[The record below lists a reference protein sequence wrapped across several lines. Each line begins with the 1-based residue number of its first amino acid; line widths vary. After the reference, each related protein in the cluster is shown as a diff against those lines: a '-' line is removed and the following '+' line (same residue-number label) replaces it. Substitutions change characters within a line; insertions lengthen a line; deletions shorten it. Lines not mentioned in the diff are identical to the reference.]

1 MATWAKF
8 RESWIGLILGCVAA
22 VFVFLFGPDRGFTE
36 AIRAIPQISTCIF
49 GFLLTL
55 LGIILQGNSPIIS
68 LMREE
73 VRIYNRFIGF
83 NKRIVILSFVLT
95 ISAFVAGYLDFSWLS
110 CGLLQEYPIVWVGI
124 KKTVI
129 ALLALGSVWLIID
142 LMAFIKL
149 FYMLIKQTK

>member
-1 MATWAKF
+1 MATCAKI
-8 RESWIGLILGCVAA
+8 RENWMGLILGCVVA
-22 VFVFLFGPDRGFTE
+22 VIVFLFGPNWDFTE
-36 AIRAIPQISTCIF
+36 AIRAIPQITTCIF

-95 ISAFVAGYLDFSWLS
+95 ILAFVAGYLDFGWLS
-110 CGLLQEYPIVWVGI
+110 CGLLLEYPIVWAGI
-124 KKTVI
+124 KKTVF

-142 LMAFIKL
+142 LMTFIKL